1 MALFLVKNSTIKNR
15 KYYTLFAFLF
25 WLIVWFILSLVVGE
39 EMLLPSPLE
48 TLSSLAKNIRSAEF
62 WFSILTSLKNIVFS
76 LLISLVL
83 SSLFAFFAN
92 NYYFVETLLSPIVKT
107 VRSVPVASVI
117 ILILLWV
124 KSKNL
129 SLVISFLVTFP
140 LLYTS
145 ILSGLKNTSSEL
157 LEMASSYS
165 VGLKK
170 RIRYIL
176 LPELFPF
183 LKNGISNAIGLGWKS
198 SVAAEVIALPKNTLG
213 SMLYESKVY
222 LLSSDLFALTL
233 TIVLLSICFEKLSIF
248 LLGKLE
254 ARIMR

>member
-1 MALFLVKNSTIKNR
+1 MKNSTIKNR
-15 KYYTLFAFLF
+15 RYCTLLAICF

-39 EMLLPSPLE
+39 EMLLPSPFE
-48 TLSSLAKNIRSAEF
+48 TLSSLAKNIKSVEF
-62 WFSILTSLKNIVFS
+62 WLSLLTTFRNIVLS
-76 LLISLVL
+76 LLLSLVF
-83 SSLFAFFAN
+83 SFLFAFLAN
-92 NYYFVETLLSPIVKT
+92 NYYFVEVLLSPIVKT
-107 VRSVPVASVI
+107 VRCVPVASII

-157 LEMASSYS
+157 LEMALNYN

-170 RIRYIL
+170 KIRYIY
-176 LPELFPF
+176 LPGLFPF
-183 LKNGISNAIGLGWKS
+183 FKNGISNAIGLAWKS
-198 SVAAEVIALPKNTLG
+198 IVAAEVIALPKNTLG

-233 TIVLLSICFEKLSIF
+233 TIIILSICFEKLSIF
-248 LLGKLE
+248 LLSKLE
-254 ARIMR
+254 MRVMR